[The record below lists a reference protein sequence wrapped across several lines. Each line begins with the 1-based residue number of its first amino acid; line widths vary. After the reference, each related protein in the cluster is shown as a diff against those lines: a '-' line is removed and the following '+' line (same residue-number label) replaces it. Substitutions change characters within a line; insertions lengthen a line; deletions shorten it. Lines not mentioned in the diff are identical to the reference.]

1 MNKYIVFLR
10 GINVGGHHKVPMKEL
25 SLLLK
30 SLGFSNIVTLL
41 NSGNIIFEGANRNIA
56 ELETFLEVS
65 LSEKFGFPIPVVV
78 RTDHQIQKLYEQDPF
93 SNIEVTNDTR
103 LYVSFLKEKTTVKIE
118 LPWKSEDQSFTI
130 LDVID
135 NSVISVLDLPKNK
148 TPKGM
153 EDLEKIFGKKITT
166 RNWNTVERIYKKLN

>member
-1 MNKYIVFLR
+1 MEKYVALLR

-41 NSGNIIFEGANRNIA
+41 NSGNIIFEGANRNINK
-56 ELETFLEVS
+56 LETFLEVS
-65 LSEKFGFPIPVVV
+65 LSEKFGFPIPVVF

-93 SNIEVTNDTR
+93 SNIEITNDTR
-103 LYVSFLKEKTTVKIE
+103 LYVSFLKEKPTVKIE
-118 LPWKSEDQSFTI
+118 HPWKSEDKSFTI

-135 NSVISVLDLPKNK
+135 NSVISVLDLSKNK

-153 EDLEKIFGKKITT
+153 DDLKNYSVKRLQQETGIRLKGFIK
-166 RNWNTVERIYKKLN
+166 N